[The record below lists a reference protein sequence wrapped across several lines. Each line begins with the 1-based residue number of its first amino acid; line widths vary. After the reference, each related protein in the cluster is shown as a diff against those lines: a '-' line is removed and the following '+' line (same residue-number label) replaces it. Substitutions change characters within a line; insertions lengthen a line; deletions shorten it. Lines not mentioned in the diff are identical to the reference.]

1 MVLPR
6 PRRVSGMR
14 LRWPFLVIAFL
25 AVAGCAAS
33 QVELRVM
40 TDASCLLARI
50 PFDELTIRIDPT
62 AAEQVWAVA
71 EDGTRLHVWWLED
84 FTGGSADD
92 PLVRDSAGRV
102 VARDGEILTIPG
114 QGAGHPELQGH
125 RVCTGSGSLYV
136 ISADLE

>member
-1 MVLPR
+1 
-6 PRRVSGMR
+6 
-14 LRWPFLVIAFL
+14 
-25 AVAGCAAS
+25 
-33 QVELRVM
+33 M
-40 TDASCLLARI
+40 TDASCPLARI

-71 EDGTRLHVWWLED
+71 EDGTRFHLWWSEG

-92 PLVRDSAGRV
+92 PVVRDSAGRV

-114 QGAGHPELQGH
+114 RGAGRPEIQGH
-125 RVCTGSGSLYV
+125 QVCAGSGSLYV